1 MGSREKYEVPDWVVD
16 DYNSRVSEE
25 DRLPLR
31 GGSTIT
37 NSNTNNYSCSNTNTR
52 KSSHSN
58 TKSTPSQH
66 SNDFSWLPLIIL
78 FVSVILVVKFPI
90 IAFII
95 IVLGFLSW
103 VYS

>member
-1 MGSREKYEVPDWVVD
+1 MDSREKYEIPDWVVD
-16 DYNSRVSEE
+16 DYNGRVPEE

-31 GGSTIT
+31 GGNTIT
-37 NSNTNNYSCSNTNTR
+37 SPNTDTYSCSNTNTG
-52 KSSHSN
+52 KSSRSN
-58 TKSTPSQH
+58 TKSAPSQH
-66 SNDFSWLPLIIL
+66 SNDFSWTPLIIL
-78 FVSVILVVKFPI
+78 FVSIILVVKFPI

>member
-1 MGSREKYEVPDWVVD
+1 MDSREKYEIPDWVVD
-16 DYNSRVSEE
+16 DYNGRVSEE

-31 GGSTIT
+31 GGNTIT
-37 NSNTNNYSCSNTNTR
+37 SSNTDNYSCSNTNTEKNSR
-52 KSSHSN
+52 SN
-58 TKSTPSQH
+58 TTSAPSQH
-66 SNDFSWLPLIIL
+66 SNDFSCTPLIIL
-78 FVSVILVVKFPI
+78 FVSIILVVKFPI

>member
-1 MGSREKYEVPDWVVD
+1 MDSREKYEIPDWVVD
-16 DYNSRVSEE
+16 DYNGRVPEE

-31 GGSTIT
+31 GGNTIT
-37 NSNTNNYSCSNTNTR
+37 SLNTDNYSCSNTNTG
-52 KSSHSN
+52 KSSR
-58 TKSTPSQH
+58 STTSAPSQH
-66 SNDFSWLPLIIL
+66 SNDFSWTPLIIL
-78 FVSVILVVKFPI
+78 FVSIILVVKFPI